1 MTADASDRAARDLR
15 VVVLAPSGN
24 DSVLVKDFLA
34 RAGIRASVCPDVAA
48 LCAQIEEGAGAAIVA
63 EEALTMDAMERFLET
78 LRKQPAWSDFPIVLF
93 ATPRESP
100 DADLRLLDL
109 LDPLGNVTLLERPL
123 RPVVLVSALR
133 SAARARQRQYDVR
146 DLTARIDQSVKER
159 DRFLATL
166 SHELRNPLGAILHAV
181 QILDR
186 VRAPDGAQSP
196 ERDVLR
202 RQTRHLGRLVDDLLD
217 VSRVTSQKIALR
229 TRIIDLRAV
238 VQRTLRG
245 VELGD
250 SDKASR
256 VKTSFPATPVL
267 VRGDAVRLEQV
278 VMNLVTNALKFTP
291 VDGTI
296 ELTLA
301 EDGDECVMRVKDTG
315 IGISP
320 DLLPRVFDLFTQG
333 QVTADRAKG
342 GLGIG
347 LTLVRSIVLLHG
359 GEIVARSAGLRR
371 GSEFVVRMPRA
382 QGAEPAVTPE
392 PALTARAHALH
403 EILVVEDD
411 ADNREM
417 LGILLEHLGY
427 KVRYAEDGPTAVA
440 LAKEKRPDAAIVDI
454 GLPGFD
460 GYEVARQLRAE
471 RGRIYLIALT
481 GYGQADDRRQALL
494 AGFDAHITKPTD
506 LETVERT
513 LAAGSNRPPTEPPA

>member
-1 MTADASDRAARDLR
+1 
-15 VVVLAPSGN
+15 
-24 DSVLVKDFLA
+24 
-34 RAGIRASVCPDVAA
+34 
-48 LCAQIEEGAGAAIVA
+48 
-63 EEALTMDAMERFLET
+63 
-78 LRKQPAWSDFPIVLF
+78 VLF

-100 DADLRLLDL
+100 DADLRLLEL
-109 LDPLGNVTLLERPL
+109 LEPLGNVTLLERPL
-123 RPVVLVSALR
+123 RPIVLVSTLR
-133 SAARARQRQYDVR
+133 SALRARELQYEVR
-146 DLTARIDQSVKER
+146 DLAARIDLSVKER

-186 VRAPDGAQSP
+186 VRAPDGAQTP
-196 ERDVLR
+196 EREVLR

-217 VSRVTSQKIALR
+217 VSRVTTQKIALR
-229 TRIIDLRAV
+229 TRIVDLRSV
-238 VQRTLRG
+238 VQRTLRS
-245 VELGD
+245 VELGN
-250 SDKASR
+250 SVTANRVTTNLPAS
-256 VKTSFPATPVL
+256 PVL

-278 VMNLVTNALKFTP
+278 VMNLVGNALKFTP
-291 VDGTI
+291 ADGTI

-301 EDGDECVMRVKDTG
+301 EESDECVMHVKDSG

-320 DLLPRVFDLFTQG
+320 ELLPRVFDLFTQAH
-333 QVTADRAKG
+333 VTTDRSKG

-347 LTLVRSIVLLHG
+347 LTLVRSLVELHG
-359 GEIVARSAGLRR
+359 GAIEARSAGLRH
-371 GSEFVVRMPRA
+371 GSEFVVRLPRA
-382 QGAEPAVTPE
+382 QGAEPPIAVEAPH
-392 PALTARAHALH
+392 PGGTAVSSVH

-427 KVRYAEDGPTAVA
+427 KVRYAEDGIAA
-440 LAKEKRPDAAIVDI
+440 IRLARDKRPDAAIVDI
-454 GLPGFD
+454 GLPGID

-471 RGRIYLIALT
+471 LGSIYLIALT

-513 LAAGSNRPPTEPPA
+513 LAAAATRSQ

>member
-1 MTADASDRAARDLR
+1 MTSDATERTAHDLR
-15 VVVLAPSGN
+15 VVLLAPSGN
-24 DSVLVKDFLA
+24 DAAQVKDFLA
-34 RAGIRASVCPDVAA
+34 RAGIHASVCPDVAA
-48 LCAQIEEGAGAAIVA
+48 LCTQIDQGAGAAIVA
-63 EEALTMDAMERFLET
+63 EEALTMEAMERFLET
-78 LRKQPAWSDFPIVLF
+78 LRKQPSWSDFPIVLF

-109 LDPLGNVTLLERPL
+109 LEPLGNVMLLERPL

-146 DLTARIDQSVKER
+146 DLSRRIDQSVKER

-196 ERDVLR
+196 EREVLR

-229 TRIIDLRAV
+229 TRIIDLRSV
-238 VQRTLRG
+238 VQRTLRS

-250 SDKASR
+250 SEGVHR
-256 VKTSFPATPVL
+256 VKASFPATPVL

-291 VDGTI
+291 ADGKI
-296 ELTLA
+296 QLTLA
-301 EDGDECVMRVKDTG
+301 EDGDECVMRVKDSG
-315 IGISP
+315 IGISAE
-320 DLLPRVFDLFTQG
+320 LLPRVFDLFTQG
-333 QVTADRAKG
+333 QVKADRAKG

-347 LTLVRSIVLLHG
+347 LTLVQSIVLLHG
-359 GEIVARSAGLRR
+359 GVIDAHSEGLRR
-371 GSEFVVRMPRA
+371 GSEFVVRIPRA
-382 QGAEPAVTPE
+382 HGPEPAVTPE
-392 PALTARAHALH
+392 PAIVRTQAVQ

-471 RGRIYLIALT
+471 LGRIYLIALT

-513 LAAGSNRPPTEPPA
+513 LASAGNRTSEGPA